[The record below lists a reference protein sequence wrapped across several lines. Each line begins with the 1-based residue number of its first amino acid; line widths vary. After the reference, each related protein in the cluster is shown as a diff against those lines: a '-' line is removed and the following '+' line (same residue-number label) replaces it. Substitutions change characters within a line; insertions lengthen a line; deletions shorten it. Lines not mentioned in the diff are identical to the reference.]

1 MDNPAPPP
9 EPPKSWHP
17 GRVGTP
23 ASPLIMAMALR
34 QMREAQEVKATAEL
48 K

>member
-9 EPPKSWHP
+9 APPWHP
-17 GRVGTP
+17 GSAGTL

-34 QMREAQEVKATAEL
+34 QMREAQEAKAKA